1 MKIEKYAVIGIGQ
14 FGRAIAKA
22 LSDKGAEV
30 LAIDFDPEVIESIS
44 EEVALAVVMD
54 ATDKKSLMSQN
65 INDFDAVVV
74 SIGQNF
80 EALLLTSVTLL
91 ELGVKRI
98 IARSTGK
105 NQKSIL
111 EKIGITEILSPEDE
125 VGIIVAERLVNPSL
139 ISYMQFPDNYR
150 IAEIK
155 APIKLIGRTLGDIAL
170 RDKYKL
176 SLIMI
181 KREFETVK
189 NGVIKI
195 EQHIEGVPG
204 SETIILKADTLI
216 LFGKNK
222 DFDRFVQ
229 IND

>member
-30 LAIDFDPEVIESIS
+30 LAIDSDSEVIESIS

-54 ATDKKSLMSQN
+54 ATDKKSLISQN
-65 INDFDAVVV
+65 IYDFDAVVV

-155 APIKLIGRTLGDIAL
+155 APLKLIGRTLGDIAL

-189 NGVIKI
+189 NGVTKI

-216 LFGKNK
+216 LFGKNR